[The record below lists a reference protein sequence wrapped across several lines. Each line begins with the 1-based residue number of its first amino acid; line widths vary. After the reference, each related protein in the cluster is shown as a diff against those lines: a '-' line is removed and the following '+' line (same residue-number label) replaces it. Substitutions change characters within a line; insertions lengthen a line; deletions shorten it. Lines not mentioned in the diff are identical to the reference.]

1 MLLWWWY
8 AVKSKTEKEIFLP
21 RRKYRN
27 LIDTVPQDEQLKP
40 SPSAAAPV
48 DNINT
53 AAAEE
58 SKKPLRGDAHFVGRI
73 DEDDARKRHHGP
85 INGLI
90 LIPNPF
96 LPHTPNAEENK
107 NDGREKRA
115 HERTKETHTE
125 ARSCQWYSLVRVRSI
140 TGWWWWHRCCC

>member
-48 DNINT
+48 DNITT

-58 SKKPLRGDAHFVGRI
+58 SKSLFVVT
-73 DEDDARKRHHGP
+73 P
-85 INGLI
+85 ISL
-90 LIPNPF
+90 
-96 LPHTPNAEENK
+96 AESMK
-107 NDGREKRA
+107 TMLGNDIMDQ
-115 HERTKETHTE
+115 
-125 ARSCQWYSLVRVRSI
+125 SMD
-140 TGWWWWHRCCC
+140 